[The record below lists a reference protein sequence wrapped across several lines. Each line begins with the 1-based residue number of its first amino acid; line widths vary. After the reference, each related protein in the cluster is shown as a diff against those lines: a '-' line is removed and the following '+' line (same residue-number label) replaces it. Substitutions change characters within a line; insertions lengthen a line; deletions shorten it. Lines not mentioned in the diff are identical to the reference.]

1 VNLEFNWHVGDEQDQ
16 QETLAHVARR
26 RRRLPPRWV
35 WIVAAVIVVTLAAGA
50 YALLRQRYEE
60 AQDRIAFQIEG
71 VVGLEA
77 LAYAR
82 GDAELFLEQ
91 QDRAAQ
97 EWYQSQATRVSEN
110 CLDAATMQHRAA
122 AGRERSADL
131 YRCEPVLPATVQD
144 VELRRDI
151 AWVEVL
157 EGQPPVRRVRFYRQT
172 DLGWKHTAPQ
182 VSFWGTAVEVR
193 YGEDLV
199 FRYHGRD
206 RPHVQPAVDRIVEAF
221 DETCATFSCP
231 PEGPIEVNFTVDVP
245 RLKAPELQNGLIL
258 VPSPWVAGIPV
269 DGAEAPYVVD
279 YAYLVAYELASVHLR
294 ASAGRPLAPFAV
306 AMAGEYA
313 AWQSGPNGG
322 RAPIIDRLV
331 QERGV
336 DALPAIFASL
346 QDVGSLNLLL
356 VEWLGLSANTGPSAY
371 FEALVNLEQQALAVG
386 RKETFLLL
394 QDETVPGWLAA
405 QEAFFDVAQARG
417 LSVEAARVQAVD
429 VSGELARVTLERPTA
444 LAGAH
449 PFAPLGQIVFFRRQ
463 GGDWKHTSPRFAQT
477 ETVRSSTSSA
487 LMDAGSAHTALA
499 AFGGARSRLSPL
511 TNSTSALWMALSS
524 RVA

>member
-1 VNLEFNWHVGDEQDQ
+1 VNLEFDWHVGDEQDQ
-16 QETLAHVARR
+16 QEAVAHITRR
-26 RRRLPPRWV
+26 RRRLAPRWV
-35 WIVAAVIVVTLAAGA
+35 WIVAVVIVVSLAAGA
-50 YALLRQRYEE
+50 YVLLWHRYQE
-60 AQDRIAFQIEG
+60 AQGRIAFQIQG
-71 VVGLEA
+71 VVDLEA

-91 QDRAAQ
+91 QDRSAQ

-110 CLDAATMQHRAA
+110 CLDAATTQHRAE

-131 YRCEPVLPATVQD
+131 YRCEPVLAATVQGVD
-144 VELRRDI
+144 LRRGF

-157 EGQPPVRRVRFYRQT
+157 EGQPPVQRVRFYRQT
-172 DLGWKHTAPQ
+172 DLGWKRTAPQ
-182 VSFWGTAVEVR
+182 IGFWGTAVEVR
-193 YGEDLV
+193 YGEDLL
-199 FRYHGRD
+199 FRYHRRD
-206 RPHVQPAVDRIVEAF
+206 RPYVQPTVDRIVEAF
-221 DETCATFSCP
+221 DETCDTFSCP
-231 PEGPIEVNFTVDVP
+231 SEGPIEVNFAVDVP
-245 RLKAPELQNGLIL
+245 RLKPPELQNGSIL

-294 ASAGRPLAPFAV
+294 ASAGRPLTPFAV

-313 AWQSGPNGG
+313 AWQSGPDAG

-331 QERGV
+331 EERGV

-394 QDETVPGWLAA
+394 QDETVPGWLAT
-405 QEAFFDVAQARG
+405 QEAFYDVAQARG
-417 LSVEAARVQAVD
+417 LSVEPAKVQAVD
-429 VSGELARVTLERPTA
+429 VSGELARVTLEHPTA

-449 PFAPLGQIVFFRRQ
+449 PFAPPGQIVFFRRQ
-463 GGDWKHTSPRFAQT
+463 AGDWKHTSPRLAQT
-477 ETVRSSTSSA
+477 ETVRSSSSRA
-487 LMDAGSAHTALA
+487 PMDAGSARAALA
-499 AFGGARSRLSPL
+499 GLGGARYRLSPL
-511 TNSTSALWMALSS
+511 TNSTGAVWLASSS